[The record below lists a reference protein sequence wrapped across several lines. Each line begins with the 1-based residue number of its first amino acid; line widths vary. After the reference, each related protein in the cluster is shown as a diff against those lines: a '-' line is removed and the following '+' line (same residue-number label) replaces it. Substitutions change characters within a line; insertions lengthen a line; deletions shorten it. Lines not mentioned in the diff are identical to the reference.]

1 MISKR
6 MGEASVVVQRSAST
20 ALFVGLLAAACS
32 ALPAS
37 RPTFLATP
45 GATELVTESPAETA
59 EASQAPSPTSS
70 QTPGP
75 TFTPSPIPTPASTP
89 PADLGTEIVA
99 ERDDLGLRMT
109 VRFQRN
115 PMPAGEVSE
124 VDTEMLNIGK
134 HDVLWTHDGC
144 AKTIGVNGTM
154 SDVKW
159 PLGTGQAG
167 VAAEYKR
174 MALYQW
180 DGSIYLS
187 FVFQSLLGKGSYGCA
202 DSAVG
207 ERIAP
212 GDSIKQR
219 LYWDGLGRLNGVP
232 PPRGAVDIRLYAG
245 YYSRPGQSDEGPW
258 IVEQKAF
265 AWVSA
270 DPQPALLSPAEA
282 IDKALA
288 VPEFIAWLGNLH
300 LGNGNE
306 PYVVFNR
313 TERRWEVGTVIWNP
327 TAQLHLILIEG
338 VTGEFLGVVD
348 RPFDYGSDPAP

>member
-1 MISKR
+1 M
-6 MGEASVVVQRSAST
+6 QRSA
-20 ALFVGLLAAACS
+20 FRVLLAALLVAAC
-32 ALPAS
+32 
-37 RPTFLATP
+37 
-45 GATELVTESPAETA
+45 GGSPATIPPDTA
-59 EASQAPSPTSS
+59 ITEPSDTANVTVSPSAPEASP
-70 QTPGP
+70 
-75 TFTPSPIPTPASTP
+75 TPSPSPATTAGPTHTAMPIATPARTP

-109 VRFQRN
+109 VRFERN

-124 VDTEMLNIGK
+124 VDTEIRNIGK

-144 AKTIGVNGTM
+144 GEAVGVNGTM

-159 PLGTGQAG
+159 PLGAEQAG
-167 VAAEYKR
+167 IAREYKR
-174 MALYQW
+174 MALYKW

-187 FVFQSLLGKGSYGCA
+187 FVFKSLLGKGGYGCA

-212 GDSIKQR
+212 HESIKQQ
-219 LYWDGLGRLNGVP
+219 LFWDGFSGQNWIP
-232 PPRGAVDIRLYAG
+232 APSGAVDIRLWAG
-245 YYSRPGQSDEGPW
+245 YYSRPGQPDDGPW

-288 VPEFIAWLGNLH
+288 VPEFITWLGNLD

-306 PYVVFNR
+306 PYVLFNGS
-313 TERRWEVGTVIWNP
+313 EGRWEVGTVIWNP
-327 TAQLHLILIEG
+327 TGQLHLILIDG
-338 VTGEFLGVVD
+338 ATGDFLGVVD
-348 RPFDYGSDPAP
+348 RPFDYDSDPAP